1 MSLIIHMWPDPLAVE
16 ISNAVFRVDTGRL
29 IRREAFESGHVVR
42 A

>member
-1 MSLIIHMWPDPLAVE
+1 MSPIIHMWPDRLAVE
-16 ISNAVFRVDTGRL
+16 ISKGVARVDAGRL